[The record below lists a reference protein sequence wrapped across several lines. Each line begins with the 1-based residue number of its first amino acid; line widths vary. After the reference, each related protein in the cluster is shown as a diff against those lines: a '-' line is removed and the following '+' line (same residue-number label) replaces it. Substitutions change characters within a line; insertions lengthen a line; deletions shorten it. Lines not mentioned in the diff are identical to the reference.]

1 MAGRAFAAANLEPFD
16 VAFIDGLHTYE
27 GAKVDTDLFAPLVKQ
42 GGLIIWN
49 DYTQYF
55 PGVVKVCSRSSFQ
68 TPTLLRK
75 PVHLGSFRCRPVSCG
90 VELVLGLCC

>member
-1 MAGRAFAAANLEPFD
+1 MLQLIHNFSSVVGREFAATNVELFD

-49 DYTQYF
+49 DYTEFF
-55 PGVVKVCSRSSFQ
+55 PGVVKVCCRSK
-68 TPTLLRK
+68 PT
-75 PVHLGSFRCRPVSCG
+75 
-90 VELVLGLCC
+90 